1 MGRPA
6 LVEGEYARPIAF
18 TLASIH
24 TEKLEHIKRET
35 GLNRS
40 EIIRQLIESATP
52 QTFKEAF

>member
-1 MGRPA
+1 MGRPP
-6 LVEGEYARPIAF
+6 LVEGEYVRITAF
-18 TLASIH
+18 SLASTH
-24 TEKLEHIKRET
+24 MEKLDHIKRET